1 VLFYRYGDWMRGD
14 YYVVGGS
21 GRVITSHATSIRTAL
36 SKRGV
41 VLRVSDDDTLSGALQ
56 VPSLYLP
63 CTFPVPSLYDDTLSG
78 ALQAAEGA
86 DVVVACGGATSSE
99 AVDRENLE
107 LDQQQF
113 LVGGSHFPP
122 TLHP

>member
-1 VLFYRYGDWMRGD
+1 MLFYRYGDWMRGD

-56 VPSLYLP
+56 
-63 CTFPVPSLYDDTLSG
+63 
-78 ALQAAEGA
+78 AAEGA